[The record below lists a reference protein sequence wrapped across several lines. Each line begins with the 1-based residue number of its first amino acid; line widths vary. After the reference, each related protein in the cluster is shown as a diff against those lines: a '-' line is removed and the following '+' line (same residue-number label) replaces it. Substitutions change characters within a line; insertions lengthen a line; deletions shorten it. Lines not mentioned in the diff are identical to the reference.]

1 MRGRQAPA
9 CSEPAIL
16 ICHRTVTTGPTS
28 QGRGRAGPAGL
39 RLLAGLRLPARR
51 SQVCTEGPPSFLAEP
66 SWLSPNSQDAK
77 ATGTVLS
84 VGSPPAGE
92 GHGPGA
98 GKCQGQLPGPV
109 VPWGLWGA
117 AQLRDRESSPAG
129 PQGPTLAPGHPV
141 LASSSLRAVCGTCG
155 DREPGAVL
163 FRSRVRWGAAG
174 CTAPRAG
181 SAGTAKTL
189 LLPGKGPSLR
199 PGFCAQPLGVSSV
212 TSDKLWRGQPYQA
225 CFPIC
230 TPSLWSCW
238 EDDSTWH
245 TPGV

>member
-9 CSEPAIL
+9 CSEPPIL
-16 ICHRTVTTGPTS
+16 ICHRAMTPGPAS
-28 QGRGRAGPAGL
+28 QGRGRAGP
-39 RLLAGLRLPARR
+39 AGLRLPARR

-77 ATGTVLS
+77 ATGTVISWL
-84 VGSPPAGE
+84 PACRG
-92 GHGPGA
+92 GPWA
-98 GKCQGQLPGPV
+98 QGWELPGGSSLDLLCPGDCCW
-109 VPWGLWGA
+109 PWGLCP
-117 AQLRDRESSPAG
+117 AQGQGELSLC
-129 PQGPTLAPGHPV
+129 PQGPALAPGHPV
-141 LASSSLRAVCGTCG
+141 LASPPQRAVCGTCG
-155 DREPGAVL
+155 HRAPEAVL

-225 CFPIC
+225 CFLIC